1 MKRAQLIVAGLAVVA
16 GIGAFMLSGGK
27 PKTVI
32 VEKQVQA
39 EAKGPPMDEILVA
52 TKNVSIGSTLDEKN
66 MAWRPWPKD
75 SVAKTYVSKAAN
87 PKGLDD
93 YKGALTRN
101 ALLSGDPINTARV
114 AKGERGGVMAAL
126 LPEGMRAIAV
136 PISPETGAGGF
147 ILPNDRVDVLLTR
160 KERATN
166 ANGRDNVV
174 SETIL
179 PNVRVM
185 AIDQT
190 IQEKDGEK
198 VVVGRTATLELSP
211 RQAET
216 LSMAKQLGEL
226 SLTLRSL
233 ADSAKANPSSDATPS
248 LNKPDKPDDSPGSMT
263 IIRFGVSNQVPMSR

>member
-32 VEKQVQA
+32 VEKQVA
-39 EAKGPPMDEILVA
+39 VEAKGPPMDEILVV
-52 TKNVSIGSTLDEKN
+52 TKNVPVGGMLDEKN
-66 MAWRPWPKD
+66 MVWKPWPKD
-75 SVAKTYVSKAAN
+75 SVGKFYVTKAAS
-87 PKGLDD
+87 PKGIED
-93 YKGALTRN
+93 YGGARARSSLM
-101 ALLSGDPINTARV
+101 AGEPVNTARV
-114 AKGERGGVMAAL
+114 AKGDKGGVMASL

-136 PISPETGAGGF
+136 SISPETGAGGF

-160 KERATN
+160 KERAAT
-166 ANGRDNVV
+166 ANTRDNVV

-179 PNVRVM
+179 PNIRVL

-211 RQAET
+211 RQTET
-216 LSMAKQLGEL
+216 LSMAKQLGDL

-233 ADSAKANPSSDATPS
+233 ADAAKAVPSADGTLN
-248 LNKPDKPDDSPGSMT
+248 LNKPDESPGSMT
-263 IIRFGVSNQVPMSR
+263 IIRFGVSNQVPVSR